1 MAHAEQAVQAAREAL
16 MIDPSL
22 GVEMQSDPDFGTAL
36 DDTSFREALSQ
47 VEQRRKTSA
56 CDFTIGRDAR

>member
-1 MAHAEQAVQAAREAL
+1 